1 MPVKCVTCGVLFRT
15 GNDLDWHIREE
26 HLRKETPPAKRTPV
40 AAPAPLVSNAQGWSA
55 RVPYLVGMHQMRTRI
70 GAGGARIGHW
80 LWRVPTCSCVV
91 R

>member
-1 MPVKCVTCGVLFRT
+1 MPVKCVTCGLLFRT

-55 RVPYLVGMHQMRTRI
+55 RVPYLVGMYQMRTRI